1 MVVCAGQDAG
11 DGAVQQAPH
20 DRLPEVVRSLTRL
33 ACFQSLFEASDPAQ
47 NSQCTVPTAALRLT
61 AALAVGR
68 YPYSHIEPQ
77 PRIYPYEPRKPLGE
91 CYICCNISDVCTGG
105 TPGTPGPPHAS
116 SLSCDDASDLV
127 TLEMIRLR
135 V

>member
-1 MVVCAGQDAG
+1 MVVCAGQDVG

-20 DRLPEVVRSLTRL
+20 DRLPEMVRLL
-33 ACFQSLFEASDPAQ
+33 ACPPACLFRPNPSVSPGAWPAP
-47 NSQCTVPTAALRLT
+47 SISSVWRKRTVLSPRRLCAPDAAP
-61 AALAVGR
+61 AVGR

-105 TPGTPGPPHAS
+105 TPGTRPPPHAS
-116 SLSCDDASDLV
+116 SRS
-127 TLEMIRLR
+127 
-135 V
+135 